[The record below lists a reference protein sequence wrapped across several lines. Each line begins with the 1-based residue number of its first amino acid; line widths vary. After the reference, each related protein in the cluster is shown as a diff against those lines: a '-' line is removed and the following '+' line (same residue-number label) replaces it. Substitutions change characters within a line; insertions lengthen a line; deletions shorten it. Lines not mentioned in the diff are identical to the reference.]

1 MGSQGSTIFGD
12 GDGLKELRGLRL
24 AMATNELS
32 KLKFL
37 WNGQDPQA
45 RLRIRRT
52 CVFPLATYRHLEKQ
66 QRINAFEMKCYRKI
80 LKILWVN
87 KQQTRMLLKRH

>member
-12 GDGLKELRGLRL
+12 GDGLKEIRGLRL

-32 KLKFL
+32 EWKFL
-37 WNGQDPQA
+37 WNGQDLQA

-52 CVFPLATYRHLEKQ
+52 
-66 QRINAFEMKCYRKI
+66 
-80 LKILWVN
+80 
-87 KQQTRMLLKRH
+87 

>member
-1 MGSQGSTIFGD
+1 MVKSWNGFPGIYNINFGD
-12 GDGLKELRGLRL
+12 GDGLKEIRGSRL
-24 AMATNELS
+24 AMAINKLS

-52 CVFPLATYRHLEKQ
+52 CVFPLAT
-66 QRINAFEMKCYRKI
+66 
-80 LKILWVN
+80 
-87 KQQTRMLLKRH
+87 

>member
-1 MGSQGSTIFGD
+1 M
-12 GDGLKELRGLRL
+12 RRLRL
-24 AMATNELS
+24 AMAINELL

-52 CVFPLATYRHLEKQ
+52 CVFPLATYMAVRRGYLEKQ
-66 QRINAFEMKCYRKI
+66 LYKE
-80 LKILWVN
+80 L
-87 KQQTRMLLKRH
+87 TLLK

>member
-12 GDGLKELRGLRL
+12 GDGLKEIRGLRL

-66 QRINAFEMKCYRKI
+66 LYKE
-80 LKILWVN
+80 L
-87 KQQTRMLLKRH
+87 MLLK

>member
-1 MGSQGSTIFGD
+1 MGSHESTIFGN
-12 GDGLKELRGLRL
+12 GDGFQEMRRLRL
-24 AMATNELS
+24 AMAINELL

-52 CVFPLATYRHLEKQ
+52 CVFPLATYMAVRFGHLEKQ
-66 QRINAFEMKCYRKI
+66 LYKE
-80 LKILWVN
+80 L
-87 KQQTRMLLKRH
+87 MLLK